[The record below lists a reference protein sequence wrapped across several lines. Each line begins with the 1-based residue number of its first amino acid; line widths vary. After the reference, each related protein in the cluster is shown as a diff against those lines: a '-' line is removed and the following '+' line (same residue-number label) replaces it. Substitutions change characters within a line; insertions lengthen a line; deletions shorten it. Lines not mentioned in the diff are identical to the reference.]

1 MRLLRSLGTT
11 RRWVIFAALLI
22 ALAVLAGAASVGRAA
37 DNGTVSAAITSVL
50 NDDTSTLVLGAP
62 TPGKNI
68 GYTYSFTNTGSNT
81 INHLVFSVYI
91 SGSITGTP
99 KVGAVKYFT
108 VSDPTVSC
116 TAGTALSCTQGQLAS
131 LATFTMTVIFSTDP
145 NATGGPNGDKI
156 YPFFTGTYSP
166 QSLNQTNN
174 RKQDTKTFSADNS
187 GSIRNYEDPLS
198 STKSQSLSL
207 PNDPLDVGSGF
218 TANVTMPKGF
228 LNSRNYVG
236 VTLQNLS
243 GDSVT
248 TPTLCGTCIK
258 FKTVVSIPLA
268 THFTNTGP
276 FYDGSST
283 AAYTWTVFIPGSLLP
298 SGFKPTHLYHV
309 GLDENGQP
317 WEGYLDTCPTDPV
330 TGAFVPLKATPGL
343 CETSVTQK
351 RNTKDVTYTGLGLD
365 NGSNYGG

>member
-1 MRLLRSLGTT
+1 MRLLRSFGTA
-11 RRWVIFAALLI
+11 RRVVAFAALLV
-22 ALAVLAGAASVGRAA
+22 ALAVVAAAATVGRAA
-37 DNGTVSAAITSVL
+37 DNGTVSAVITSVL
-50 NDDTSTLVLGAP
+50 NDDHTTLVLGAP

-91 SGSITGTP
+91 SSSSTGTP

-116 TAGTALSCTQGQLAS
+116 TAGTTLSCTQGQLAS
-131 LATFTMTVIFSTDP
+131 GATFAMTVIFSTDP
-145 NATGGPNGDKI
+145 NAAAGDPI

-174 RKQDTKTFSADNS
+174 RKQETKTFSADNS

-198 STKSQSLSL
+198 TTKSQSLSL
-207 PNDPLDVGSGF
+207 PNDPLDVGSSF
-218 TANVTMPKGF
+218 TANVTMPPGF
-228 LNSRNYVG
+228 LNSKNYVG
-236 VTLQNLS
+236 VTLQNFS

-248 TPTLCGTCIK
+248 TPPLCGTCIK

-268 THFTNTGP
+268 TQFSTTGP
-276 FYDGSST
+276 FYDGTST
-283 AAYTWTVFIPGSLLP
+283 AAYRWTVFIPGSLLP

-309 GLDENGQP
+309 GLDDQGNP
-317 WEGYLDTCPTDPV
+317 WEGYLDTCPKDPV
-330 TGAFVPLKATPGL
+330 TGAFVPLTATPGL